1 MLSCLPYP
9 PAAPVPPPPP
19 GAPSTLPPSFTSL
32 PMSSEAVVLAENLT
46 SSFLPLSI
54 IRLRSLGS
62 RGDLEPL
69 ALRVGVKE
77 LGGRGIGSRG
87 AGAFPLSVSV
97 HELLCHSLVH
107 TLIRSLT
114 NSFTDSFTLSF
125 THSFQSGL
133 FAAVCVPCTL
143 LSTVNTN

>member
-9 PAAPVPPPPP
+9 PAALVPPPPP
-19 GAPSTLPPSFTSL
+19 GAPSALPPSFTSL
-32 PMSSEAVVLAENLT
+32 PVSSEAVVLAETLT

-87 AGAFPLSVSV
+87 AGAFPPSVSV
-97 HELLCHSLVH
+97 HKLLCHS
-107 TLIRSLT
+107 LIRSLT

-133 FAAVCVPCTL
+133 FAAMCVPRTL
-143 LSTVNTN
+143 LGTVNTN

>member
-9 PAAPVPPPPP
+9 PAALVPPPPP
-19 GAPSTLPPSFTSL
+19 GAPSALPSSFTSL
-32 PMSSEAVVLAENLT
+32 PVSSEAVVLAETLT

-87 AGAFPLSVSV
+87 AGAFPPSVSV
-97 HELLCHSLVH
+97 HKLLCHSL
-107 TLIRSLT
+107 IRSLKQMCQA
-114 NSFTDSFTLSF
+114 LHKV
-125 THSFQSGL
+125 HSLIHSRVGCSL
-133 FAAVCVPCTL
+133 LCVYHALCWVL
-143 LSTVNTN
+143 